1 MGLVRDL
8 QLPVKLVGVG
18 EKIDD
23 LQDFNPPEF
32 VDALL
37 DLDPSAGRELQQR
50 LGSTLSRFA
59 VLLCFLSLFFFQ
71 CGCVGVLVRLIL
83 VEYISVR

>member
-1 MGLVRDL
+1 MRDL

-50 LGSTLSRFA
+50 LGSTLSRFCCCFA
-59 VLLCFLSLFFFQ
+59 LLPPLGVCACACVYAPVLFENL
-71 CGCVGVLVRLIL
+71 
-83 VEYISVR
+83 

>member
-1 MGLVRDL
+1 VGLVRDL

-59 VLLCFLSLFFFQ
+59 VLLCFLPLFFFK